1 MQPWCSTTGRP
12 RPRTFV
18 PHADSRGGGEP
29 PGGPVSASPGL
40 AGGPGILVRGM
51 GDTSGA
57 AAAAAAA
64 PSAVPVAPP
73 EAGPQ
78 VKDR

>member
-18 PHADSRGGGEP
+18 PHADSICWKAATCCAA
-29 PGGPVSASPGL
+29 SAKPGL
-40 AGGPGILVRGM
+40 CSAPGILLQGM
-51 GDTSGA
+51 ADSSALA
-57 AAAAAAA
+57 AAAAAV